1 MLIGRIEGVNGSRS
15 DIIQNEFS
23 LRRILLFR

>member
-1 MLIGRIEGVNGSRS
+1 MLIGRIEGVNGSRP